1 MTKLKGNAVIG
12 QSGGPTCVI
21 NRSLV
26 AAVEELK
33 KSSQITGI
41 FGARHGLDG
50 ILKEEFID
58 LRKQSKSTLA
68 RLLET
73 PSAALGST
81 RKRPKAG
88 DEDCTRTL
96 EVFQKY
102 DVRYFFYIG
111 GGDSA
116 QTANT
121 LSALARS
128 KGYEFR
134 TFHIPKTIDNDLIG
148 SDHTPGYGTAARF
161 VACAFLG
168 DDLDNRSLAG
178 VKIDVVMGRHAG
190 YLTAASVLGRLDD
203 ESGPHLVYVPER
215 LFDMDRFI
223 ADVDAVYARLGRCV
237 VAVSEGIAT
246 GPDDKDLIVTQ
257 AGVTMLKESV
267 RMDMPRD
274 PSGHPQLSGTGI
286 LADYLVWQV
295 RRGLETKYA
304 AQKKKLR
311 IRGDTFGY
319 LQRSFPGAMSD
330 VDAREATEVG
340 TLAVRFA
347 LASDTDGSVVI
358 QRKPGRKYAVKITC
372 APLAEVAR
380 GEATMPDHFINQ
392 AGNNV
397 TQAFV
402 DYARPLVGRLPNAGL
417 LQQTLVPKR
426 RT

>member
-1 MTKLKGNAVIG
+1 MEKLKGNAVIG

-33 KSSQITGI
+33 KSPLVTAI
-41 FGARHGLDG
+41 FGARHGVDG

-58 LRKQSKSTLA
+58 LRKQSKTTLA
-68 RLLET
+68 RLVET
-73 PSAALGST
+73 PGAALGST

-88 DEDCTRTL
+88 DEDCIRIF
-96 EVFQKY
+96 EVFRKY

-121 LSALARS
+121 ISALARS

-148 SDHTPGYGTAARF
+148 SDHTPGYATAARF
-161 VACAFLG
+161 VACAFMG
-168 DDLDNRSLAG
+168 DDLDNRSLSG
-178 VKIDVVMGRHAG
+178 VKVNVVMGRHAG
-190 YLTAASVLGRLDD
+190 YLTAASVLGKLNE
-203 ESGPHLVYVPER
+203 ESGPHLVYCPER

-223 ADVDAVYARLGRCV
+223 ADVDEVHARLGRCV

-246 GPDDKDLIVTQ
+246 GTDDKDLIVTQ
-257 AGVTMLKESV
+257 AGETMLKESV
-267 RMDMPRD
+267 RMEMPRD

-286 LADYLVWQV
+286 LADYLVWRV
-295 RRGLETKYA
+295 RRVLESKYE
-304 AQKKKLR
+304 AQKKKFR

-319 LQRSFPGAMSD
+319 LQRSFPGVLSA
-330 VDAREATEVG
+330 VDAREAAQVG
-340 TLAVRFA
+340 KLAARFA
-347 LASDTDGSVVI
+347 LTSGADGSVVI
-358 QRKPGRKYAVKITC
+358 KRKPGPRYAVEISC
-372 APLAEVAR
+372 VPLSEVAR
-380 GEATMPDHFINQ
+380 GESTMPDHFINQ
-392 AGNNV
+392 AGNYV

-402 DYARPLVGRLPNAGL
+402 DYARPLVGRLPEAGL
-417 LQQTLVPKR
+417 IQKSLVPKR
-426 RT
+426 